1 MALQL
6 KLMSLDYTDYIESIS
21 LQVHA
26 EGILQSSLPSI
37 SMVINLSTV
46 VDESINPPNKV
57 LFGMGNKNITLNI
70 DKITRGKGTTEVRT
84 SRLPISIFEDR
95 IKGLFA
101 LKSNWT
107 SFINSYNL
115 KVDGNIIRLNRNI
128 YINKDEDIL
137 TGMTATT
144 EKQAMIDHTL
154 PTPWETLEYISRGG
168 NVIRQLQT
176 AQEYADDP
184 KPNVA
189 QYGINY
195 DDVIS
200 EDEVTSGVDTASV
213 VTSKLQEKRTG
224 TKIEFRSTGS
234 WAQTFRTTR
243 LLICEQGNAYGLVII
258 SGTGKTL
265 KSKLYMSDGSVHEVD
280 GIVAG
285 ITPDYYYRCYTPN
298 ETQWVMEIDSLS
310 DDSALATTLAAT
322 MIADVSHYITE
333 HLATHGETVRI
344 RQTQVNNYTPTD
356 IILFGR
362 PFTIATSLVLGVAY
376 YKDASNNSVMALII
390 TSADRFSSGAG
401 SDCWLLSSFQ
411 SGAQAFVRYGSLN
424 GCTDVKINYNGFIP
438 AGTDEVINHSF
449 SSSGATGSFYPM
461 TASRISR
468 DCWIAYRS
476 DTTPHICTGSTSGPS
491 IESPI
496 IWTERPE
503 DDSIVQCII
512 GGFTTV
518 AGFNGSQFYLKHYLD
533 NNKFTTTD
541 VTMQKAYVR
550 VIMTP
555 IATAMIFGD
564 GNANETRT
572 IVLEGSAIPENTYD
586 LKAIKI
592 TTGNK
597 GENSE
602 LRMPF
607 ILQGANQAWPL
618 IPTNKTRLS
627 VRTSALTV
635 RRYGSESIKMNA
647 STVGYA
653 YGSINSSYGN
663 YLKPHHK
670 YYIACKIKAPSGIT
684 ATKAMFGW
692 EQPTSS
698 NTPVVRV
705 DLNNINSTNTWETF
719 SAIVDFN
726 SDVSKYMGSTC
737 GMFTEGAG
745 ADWYF
750 KDPQI
755 CDLTELYGA
764 GNEPDATWCN
774 DNLPIEE
781 NLLYN
786 YSLQNTGSGD
796 WSFSNASY
804 NNEWIT
810 RRYPVD
816 NENITLPQ
824 IGCPILYQR
833 TEKAPVFNIK
843 CNTTSGWERLYIPI
857 QVEPGHLY
865 SLFINYKVNSTYNTL
880 VGYDSVPIQ
889 ILNSIPTDGG
899 NQTNQVAKIGLLKTR
914 TENYSEDYV
923 FFSTETATTYYICL
937 NMGYA
942 NGGQTLDIDFGN
954 FSLLQDG
961 MDITP
966 LELRDMTKWVNS
978 LPSATTVSELSIL
991 EEGIILG
998 YDYKYDGGSDLAVDI
1013 LLLGKDPKP
1022 WKDSTLKTI

>member
-1 MALQL
+1 MTLQL

-37 SMVINLSTV
+37 SMVIKLSTV
-46 VDESINPPNKV
+46 VDESINPPNRV
-57 LFGMGNKNITLNI
+57 LFGMGNKNIALNI
-70 DKITRGKGTTEVRT
+70 DKITRGKETTEVRT
-84 SRLPISIFEDR
+84 SRLPANIFENKV
-95 IKGLFA
+95 KGLFA

-107 SFINSYNL
+107 SFISSYNL

-144 EKQAMIDHTL
+144 EKQAMIDRAL
-154 PTPWETLEYISRGG
+154 PMPWETLEYISRGD
-168 NVIRQLQT
+168 NIIRQLQT

-184 KPNVA
+184 KPNVV
-189 QYGINY
+189 QYEINY

-200 EDEVTSGVDTASV
+200 EDEVTSGVDPVAV
-213 VTSKLQEKRTG
+213 VTSKLQEKRIG
-224 TKIEFRSTGS
+224 TKIEYASLTS
-234 WAQTFRTTR
+234 WTEALYLVR

-258 SGTGKTL
+258 SGVGSTL
-265 KSKLYMSDGSVHEVD
+265 KSKLYMSDGSYREVD

-298 ETQWVMEIDSLS
+298 GSQWIMEIDSLS
-310 DDSALATTLAAT
+310 DDSALAMTIAAT
-322 MIADVSHYITE
+322 QIADTSHYVRADQ
-333 HLATHGETVRI
+333 ATHGETVRI
-344 RQTQVNNYTPTD
+344 RQTTTNAYTPTD

-362 PFTIATSLVLGVAY
+362 PFTIDASLVLGVAY
-376 YKDASNNSVMALII
+376 YKDALNNSVMALIS
-390 TSADRFSSGAG
+390 TTADRFSAGAG
-401 SDCWLLSSFQ
+401 TACWLLSSFQ
-411 SGAQAFVRYGSLN
+411 TGGQAFARYGSTS
-424 GCTDVKINYNGFIP
+424 GCTDVIINYNGTIS
-438 AGTDEVINHSF
+438 AGTSGVINHAF
-449 SSSGATGSFYPM
+449 NTSGTFYPM
-461 TASRISR
+461 TASKTSSGY
-468 DCWIAYRS
+468 WIAYRS
-476 DTTPHICTGSTSGPS
+476 GAAPHICTGSTSGPL

-496 IWTERPE
+496 NWTARSG
-503 DDSIVQCII
+503 DDSTIQCII
-512 GGFTTV
+512 ESFTTV
-518 AGFNGSQFYLKHYLD
+518 AAFNGRQFCLKYYSN
-533 NNKFTTTD
+533 NNKFVKTD
-541 VTMQKAYVR
+541 VTMQKSNVK

-564 GNANETRT
+564 GNTNEDRT
-572 IVLEGSAIPENTYD
+572 IILEGSAIPENTYD
-586 LKAIKI
+586 LKDIKVA
-592 TTGNK
+592 TGNK

-607 ILQGANQAWPL
+607 ILQGTNQAWSL
-618 IPTNKTRLS
+618 VPTNRTRLS

-647 STVGYA
+647 STTGYA
-653 YGSINSSYGN
+653 YGSIGSYGN

-670 YYIACKIKAPSGIT
+670 YYIACKVRAPSGIT

-692 EQPTSS
+692 EPPTSS
-698 NTPVVRV
+698 NTPIIRV
-705 DLNNINSTNTWETF
+705 NLNNINPTNTWGTF
-719 SAIVDFN
+719 SAIVNFD
-726 SDVSKYMGSTC
+726 SDISSYVGSTC
-737 GMFTEGAG
+737 GIFTEGAN

-764 GNEPDATWCN
+764 GNEPDVAWCN
-774 DNLPIEE
+774 ENLPIEE

-786 YSLQNTGSGD
+786 YSLQKTGSGN
-796 WSFSNASY
+796 WLFSNASY

-810 RRYPVD
+810 RRYPVN
-816 NENITLPQ
+816 NEHLTLPQ

-833 TEKAPVFNIK
+833 TERAPTFNIK
-843 CNTTSGWERLYIPI
+843 CNTTGGWERLYIPI
-857 QVEPGHLY
+857 QVEPGHTYKL
-865 SLFINYKVNSTYNTL
+865 LFNYKNNSAYNIL
-880 VGYDSVPIQ
+880 SGYTRMPIQ
-889 ILNSIPTDGG
+889 VLNTVPTDGD
-899 NQTNQVAKIGLLKTR
+899 NISSEVAKLGLLNTK
-914 TENYSEDYV
+914 TENYMVGSYIT
-923 FFSTETATTYYICL
+923 FSAETAATYYICL

-942 NGGQTLDIDFGN
+942 ADGQTLNIDFAD
-954 FSLLQDG
+954 FALTRDG

-966 LELRDMTKWVNS
+966 LELRDLTKWTNS
-978 LPSATTVSELSIL
+978 LPSATTINELSIL

-998 YDYKYDGGSDLAVDI
+998 YDYTYDGGSDLAVDI